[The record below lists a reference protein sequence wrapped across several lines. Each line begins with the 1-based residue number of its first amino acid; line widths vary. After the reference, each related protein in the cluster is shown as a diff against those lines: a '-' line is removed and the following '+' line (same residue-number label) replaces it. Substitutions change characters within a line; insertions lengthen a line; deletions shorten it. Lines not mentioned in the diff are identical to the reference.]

1 MEQTSLS
8 QGRIC
13 ITMIWRYLITVPW
26 IVFVAYWAVG
36 ALKTRRTISQESF
49 GSRYGV
55 LLLEI
60 LGFVMLFGGVGEI
73 GVLGRHVVPQT
84 YASAVTGMALTWIGI
99 AIAVWARWHLGQYW
113 SARITLKEG
122 HKIIRSGPYA
132 YFRHPIY
139 SGLDL
144 AVLGVALAIDE
155 WRCVVGVALI
165 VLGYWIKAKKEESM
179 LATQFGEIFE
189 EHRRHTGFL
198 IPKF

>member
-1 MEQTSLS
+1 LWI
-8 QGRIC
+8 RIL
-13 ITMIWRYLITVPW
+13 RYLISVPW
-26 IVFVAYWAVG
+26 IIFGAYWLAG
-36 ALKTRRTISQESF
+36 ALKTRRTIHQESLA
-49 GSRYGV
+49 SRYGV
-55 LLLEI
+55 FLLEAV
-60 LGFVMLFGGVGEI
+60 GFVMLFSRVAEI
-73 GVLGRHVVPQT
+73 GVLGRRVIPQT
-84 YASAVTGMALTWIGI
+84 SASVVAGVVLTWMGI

-144 AVLGVALAIDE
+144 AVLGVAIAIDE
-155 WRCVVGVALI
+155 WRCVMGVALI